1 MFDYSAIAID
11 LIFTVILYG
20 TGPLLFAKL
29 RKKPVRIGKVRAFSV
44 VYSFMAWICS
54 NVLLVLLADATVSSG
69 GAAVLWGAVFYK
81 VSKRILAKRSMI
93 EPEPILIQENA
104 DTVQEVSA
112 EPEPQP
118 ETMVRELVQVP
129 QEEPSPDLQDPKPK
143 RWFTA
148 LTVVILIACVLLAAS
163 TCFFYTQAN
172 SNMEEAEKLESKNE
186 ELQGKLQSA
195 RELYQSAKNQIN
207 KLVIENSELSDK
219 LSMFEG
225 RIGDMADSYYFF
237 RSNIGFII
245 EGSNRYHNY
254 NCSIFQN
261 SDTYWAHNI
270 EYCEYLG
277 YSKCPECW

>member
-1 MFDYSAIAID
+1 MDLLT
-11 LIFTVILYG
+11 LIFLDVLFFFGSHLVTLVFYWIGMISEKPKSVMRWYIAGTILD
-20 TGPLLFAKL
+20 LFAAFGLLSLIHRSQSGIPTKENLLSLTGSLVICAAFYFIMRRKANRL
-29 RKKPVRIGKVRAFSV
+29 RNSDTAIPISRYQMQKSEMGEFV
-44 VYSFMAWICS
+44 VDSEA
-54 NVLLVLLADATVSSG
+54 
-69 GAAVLWGAVFYK
+69 
-81 VSKRILAKRSMI
+81 
-93 EPEPILIQENA
+93 E
-104 DTVQEVSA
+104 EVI
-112 EPEPQP
+112 
-118 ETMVRELVQVP
+118 RE
-129 QEEPSPDLQDPKPK
+129 ESPKPK
-143 RWFTA
+143 RRFTA
-148 LTVVILIACVLLAAS
+148 LSVVLLVACVLLAAS
-163 TCFFYTQAN
+163 TCFFYSQAN
-172 SNMEEAEKLESKNE
+172 SNMEEAEKLKAKNE

-277 YSKCPECW
+277 YLKCPECW